1 MSPRSDDDAAVP
13 GGRRVSTHHAV
24 VVSTSKY
31 WFNYRHAAN
40 ALEIYR
46 TLRRLGLG
54 DSQIVLMLA
63 DNIPCDARNAF
74 PGQIFTTEDRRRD
87 LFSGS
92 YPAEVDYAGDDVTRE
107 NFVRILTD
115 RLGPEIPLSRRL
127 RSTSDSK
134 LLIFMTG
141 HGGDGFLKFQDENE
155 ILATDLAW
163 AFADMRSSGRYD
175 EILLMTDTCEAHTIA
190 NDIDYVKS
198 PNVHVV
204 SSSLLG
210 ENSYAHHADTALG
223 VAVIDRFTRATV
235 QYIEGE
241 NSAGARK
248 GPDATI
254 GDLVRSYARV
264 TLGANVGHTSPP
276 GVSADAVRISDF
288 FADSTV

>member
-1 MSPRSDDDAAVP
+1 M
-13 GGRRVSTHHAV
+13 
-24 VVSTSKY
+24 
-31 WFNYRHAAN
+31 
-40 ALEIYR
+40 
-46 TLRRLGLG
+46 
-54 DSQIVLMLA
+54 
-63 DNIPCDARNAF
+63 
-74 PGQIFTTEDRRRD
+74 
-87 LFSGS
+87 
-92 YPAEVDYAGDDVTRE
+92 
-107 NFVRILTD
+107 RILTD

-155 ILATDLAW
+155 ILSTDLAW

-210 ENSYAHHADTALG
+210 ENSYAHHADMALG

-264 TLGANVGHTSPP
+264 TP
-276 GVSADAVRISDF
+276 
-288 FADSTV
+288 